1 MLALENQLMYTLMA
15 QAENFEFSQVNL
27 VLR

>member
-1 MLALENQLMYTLMA
+1 MLALENQMIYTLMA
-15 QAENFEFSQVNL
+15 QAQTFEFSQVNL